1 MLRPRTLGKIVVG
14 FLALCCMLTALLY
27 AIAVHENTQYYG
39 ARAVTY
45 SLLALTLVTAYRYF
59 ED

>member
-1 MLRPRTLGKIVVG
+1 LGKIVVG
-14 FLALCCMLTALLY
+14 FLALCCMVTALLY